1 MQATGVGSGAWR
13 SWSVSVRLIGGAE
26 AFQHRGRQALRIAL
40 IAAVAA
46 WFRRQSRGAGP
57 VAAGIAGGSTRGGR
71 HDCGSCRGGLA
82 LLQAGTDLRGLLL
95 DAAAG
100 VLVEI
105 GLSGEALYYVAL
117 FQEKNFWRVI
127 KTDAVD
133 NAERV
138 YRTFAQQ
145 SEQLAQVYIDTT
157 RLEAGKRYTERLV
170 AYNEE
175 RLRTLQ
181 QEMEQQ
187 QAQSA
192 QVSAALQ
199 QAQQQAVSLSTDVQS
214 TNSQLDA
221 LQRRIQILQA
231 EQGNPELS
239 LPKPE
244 SVPSPAPA
252 AASDG
257 R

>member
-1 MQATGVGSGAWR
+1 MRETS
-13 SWSVSVRLIGGAE
+13 GGAVFTRH
-26 AFQHRGRQALRIAL
+26 ARS
-40 IAAVAA
+40 AAVVAVAVMLVAPAA
-46 WFRRQSRGAGP
+46 MAARGD
-57 VAAGIAGGSTRGGR
+57 R
-71 HDCGSCRGGLA
+71 
-82 LLQAGTDLRGLLL
+82 
-95 DAAAG
+95 AAATEEPAARSAPVVRNTVDELKQLMDARQLTELRTTYNG
-100 VLVEI
+100 NYGASL
-105 GLSGEALYYVAL
+105 LFNASTLTYYVAL

-170 AYNEE
+170 AYNEA

-239 LPKPE
+239 LPKPD

>member
-1 MQATGVGSGAWR
+1 MRETSGGTAFAR
-13 SWSVSVRLIGGAE
+13 YPRGA
-26 AFQHRGRQALRIAL
+26 ALL
-40 IAAVAA
+40 AVAMILVA
-46 WFRRQSRGAGP
+46 PSALAARSERTAPAEPARPAPVVRNTVDELKQLMDAQQLTELRTTYNGNYGA
-57 VAAGIAGGSTRGGR
+57 S
-71 HDCGSCRGGLA
+71 
-82 LLQAGTDLRGLLL
+82 LLFNANTLT
-95 DAAAG
+95 
-100 VLVEI
+100 
-105 GLSGEALYYVAL
+105 YYVAL

-138 YRTFAQQ
+138 YRTFVQQ
-145 SEQLAQVYIDTT
+145 TEQLAQVYIDTT

-239 LPKPE
+239 LPTPDA
-244 SVPSPAPA
+244 PAVPA

>member
-1 MQATGVGSGAWR
+1 MREISGGTVFAR
-13 SWSVSVRLIGGAE
+13 YPRAVALLAAAMILAAPSAM
-26 AFQHRGRQALRIAL
+26 AARGDRQAAAEPARPAPVVRNTVDELKQLMDAQQLTELRTTYNGNY
-40 IAAVAA
+40 
-46 WFRRQSRGAGP
+46 GA
-57 VAAGIAGGSTRGGR
+57 S
-71 HDCGSCRGGLA
+71 
-82 LLQAGTDLRGLLL
+82 LLFNANTLT
-95 DAAAG
+95 
-100 VLVEI
+100 
-105 GLSGEALYYVAL
+105 YYVAL

-138 YRTFAQQ
+138 YRTFVQQ
-145 SEQLAQVYIDTT
+145 TEQLAQVYIDTT

-239 LPKPE
+239 LPK
-244 SVPSPAPA
+244 AD
-252 AASDG
+252 AASGAGAGGDG
-257 R
+257 H

>member
-1 MQATGVGSGAWR
+1 MRETSGGTVFAR
-13 SWSVSVRLIGGAE
+13 YP
-26 AFQHRGRQALRIAL
+26 
-40 IAAVAA
+40 
-46 WFRRQSRGAGP
+46 RGAALLAMAMIVVAPPALAARGDREAAAEPVRSGP
-57 VAAGIAGGSTRGGR
+57 VVRNTVDELKQLMDADQLTELRTTYNGNYGASLLFNAST
-71 HDCGSCRGGLA
+71 L
-82 LLQAGTDLRGLLL
+82 T
-95 DAAAG
+95 
-100 VLVEI
+100 
-105 GLSGEALYYVAL
+105 YYVAL

-138 YRTFAQQ
+138 YRTFVQQ
-145 SEQLAQVYIDTT
+145 TEQLAQVYIDTT

-170 AYNEE
+170 SYNEA

-181 QEMEQQ
+181 LEMEQQ

-192 QVSAALQ
+192 QVSASLQ

-214 TNSQLDA
+214 TNNQLDA

-239 LPKPE
+239 LPKAGA
-244 SVPSPAPA
+244 SGAPA

-257 R
+257 N

>member
-1 MQATGVGSGAWR
+1 MRETS
-13 SWSVSVRLIGGAE
+13 GGAVF
-26 AFQHRGRQALRIAL
+26 ARHARS
-40 IAAVAA
+40 AAVLAVAMMLVAPAA
-46 WFRRQSRGAGP
+46 MAARGD
-57 VAAGIAGGSTRGGR
+57 R
-71 HDCGSCRGGLA
+71 
-82 LLQAGTDLRGLLL
+82 
-95 DAAAG
+95 AAATEEPAARTAPVVRNTVDELKQLMDARQLTELRTTYNG
-100 VLVEI
+100 NYGASL
-105 GLSGEALYYVAL
+105 LFNASTLTYYVAL

-170 AYNEE
+170 AYNEA

>member
-1 MQATGVGSGAWR
+1 MRETS
-13 SWSVSVRLIGGAE
+13 GGAVFTRH
-26 AFQHRGRQALRIAL
+26 ARS
-40 IAAVAA
+40 AAVVAVAVMLVAPAA
-46 WFRRQSRGAGP
+46 MAARGD
-57 VAAGIAGGSTRGGR
+57 R
-71 HDCGSCRGGLA
+71 
-82 LLQAGTDLRGLLL
+82 
-95 DAAAG
+95 AAATEEPAARSAPVVRNTVDELKQLMDARQLTELRTTYNG
-100 VLVEI
+100 NYGASL
-105 GLSGEALYYVAL
+105 LFNASTLTYYVAL

-170 AYNEE
+170 AYNEA

-221 LQRRIQILQA
+221 LQRRIHILQA

-239 LPKPE
+239 LPKPD

>member
-1 MQATGVGSGAWR
+1 MRETSGGPVFARHAR
-13 SWSVSVRLIGGAE
+13 S
-26 AFQHRGRQALRIAL
+26 
-40 IAAVAA
+40 AAVLAVAMMLVAPAA
-46 WFRRQSRGAGP
+46 MAARGD
-57 VAAGIAGGSTRGGR
+57 R
-71 HDCGSCRGGLA
+71 
-82 LLQAGTDLRGLLL
+82 
-95 DAAAG
+95 AAATEEPAARTAPVVRNTVDELKQLMDARQLTELRTTYNG
-100 VLVEI
+100 NYGASL
-105 GLSGEALYYVAL
+105 LFNASTLTYYVAL

-170 AYNEE
+170 AYNEA

>member
-1 MQATGVGSGAWR
+1 MRETS
-13 SWSVSVRLIGGAE
+13 GGAVF
-26 AFQHRGRQALRIAL
+26 ARHARS
-40 IAAVAA
+40 AAVLAVAMMLVAPAA
-46 WFRRQSRGAGP
+46 MAARGD
-57 VAAGIAGGSTRGGR
+57 R
-71 HDCGSCRGGLA
+71 
-82 LLQAGTDLRGLLL
+82 
-95 DAAAG
+95 AAATEEPAARTAPVVRNTVDELKQLMDARQLTELRTTYNG
-100 VLVEI
+100 NYGASL
-105 GLSGEALYYVAL
+105 LFNASTLTYYVAL

-170 AYNEE
+170 AYNEA

-239 LPKPE
+239 LPKPD

>member
-1 MQATGVGSGAWR
+1 MRETSGGPVFARHAR
-13 SWSVSVRLIGGAE
+13 S
-26 AFQHRGRQALRIAL
+26 
-40 IAAVAA
+40 AAVLAVAMMLVAPAA
-46 WFRRQSRGAGP
+46 MAARGD
-57 VAAGIAGGSTRGGR
+57 R
-71 HDCGSCRGGLA
+71 
-82 LLQAGTDLRGLLL
+82 
-95 DAAAG
+95 AAATEEPAARTAPVVRNTVDELKQLMDARQLTELRTTYNG
-100 VLVEI
+100 NYGASL
-105 GLSGEALYYVAL
+105 LFNASTLTYYVAL

-170 AYNEE
+170 AYNEA

-239 LPKPE
+239 LPKPD
-244 SVPSPAPA
+244 SVPAPA
-252 AASDG
+252 AASNG

>member
-1 MQATGVGSGAWR
+1 MRETSGGTVFAR
-13 SWSVSVRLIGGAE
+13 YRRGA
-26 AFQHRGRQALRIAL
+26 ALL
-40 IAAVAA
+40 AVAMMVVA
-46 WFRRQSRGAGP
+46 PSALAARGDRTAMVEPAKAVP
-57 VAAGIAGGSTRGGR
+57 VVRNTVDELKQLMDAQQLTELRTTYNGNYGAS
-71 HDCGSCRGGLA
+71 
-82 LLQAGTDLRGLLL
+82 LLFNANTLT
-95 DAAAG
+95 
-100 VLVEI
+100 
-105 GLSGEALYYVAL
+105 YYVAL

-239 LPKPE
+239 LPKPDAAT
-244 SVPSPAPA
+244 APA

>member
-1 MQATGVGSGAWR
+1 MRETSGGTVFAR
-13 SWSVSVRLIGGAE
+13 YRRGA
-26 AFQHRGRQALRIAL
+26 ALL
-40 IAAVAA
+40 AVAMMVVA
-46 WFRRQSRGAGP
+46 PSALAARGDRTAMVEPAKAVP
-57 VAAGIAGGSTRGGR
+57 VVRNTVDELKQLMDAQQLTELRTTYNGNYGAS
-71 HDCGSCRGGLA
+71 
-82 LLQAGTDLRGLLL
+82 LLFNANTLT
-95 DAAAG
+95 
-100 VLVEI
+100 
-105 GLSGEALYYVAL
+105 YYVAL

-199 QAQQQAVSLSTDVQS
+199 QAQQQAVTLSTDVQS

-239 LPKPE
+239 LPKPDAAT
-244 SVPSPAPA
+244 APA

>member
-1 MQATGVGSGAWR
+1 MRETSGGTVFAR
-13 SWSVSVRLIGGAE
+13 YP
-26 AFQHRGRQALRIAL
+26 
-40 IAAVAA
+40 
-46 WFRRQSRGAGP
+46 RGAALLAMAMIVVAPPALAARGDREAAAEPVRSGP
-57 VAAGIAGGSTRGGR
+57 VVRNTVDELKQLMDANQLTELRTTYNGNYGASLLFNAST
-71 HDCGSCRGGLA
+71 L
-82 LLQAGTDLRGLLL
+82 T
-95 DAAAG
+95 
-100 VLVEI
+100 
-105 GLSGEALYYVAL
+105 YYVAL

-138 YRTFAQQ
+138 YRTFVQQ
-145 SEQLAQVYIDTT
+145 TEQLAQVYIDTA

-170 AYNEE
+170 SYNEE

-181 QEMEQQ
+181 LEMEQQ

-192 QVSAALQ
+192 QVSASLQ

-214 TNSQLDA
+214 TNNQLDA

-239 LPKPE
+239 LPKA
-244 SVPSPAPA
+244 SASGAPA

-257 R
+257 N

>member
-1 MQATGVGSGAWR
+1 MRVIYGDTAR
-13 SWSVSVRLIGGAE
+13 SARHPLAAALLAITVLMAAPTALAARAE
-26 AFQHRGRQALRIAL
+26 RIA
-40 IAAVAA
+40 A
-46 WFRRQSRGAGP
+46 P
-57 VAAGIAGGSTRGGR
+57 
-71 HDCGSCRGGLA
+71 
-82 LLQAGTDLRGLLL
+82 
-95 DAAAG
+95 AAAEPARPAPVVRNTVDELKQLMDSNQLLELRTTYNG
-100 VLVEI
+100 NYGASL
-105 GLSGEALYYVAL
+105 LFNSSTLTYYVAL

-138 YRTFAQQ
+138 YRTFVQQ
-145 SEQLAQVYIDTT
+145 TEQLAQVYIDTT

-175 RLRTLQ
+175 RLRSLQ
-181 QEMEQQ
+181 LEMEQQ

-192 QVSAALQ
+192 QVSASLQ

-239 LPKPE
+239 LPKADA
-244 SVPSPAPA
+244 PAPA
-252 AASDG
+252 SHDG
-257 R
+257 H

>member
-1 MQATGVGSGAWR
+1 MREISGGTVFARYPRAVALLATAMILAAPSAM
-13 SWSVSVRLIGGAE
+13 A
-26 AFQHRGRQALRIAL
+26 ARGDRQAAAEPARPAPVVRNTVDELKQLMDAQQLTELRTTYNGNY
-40 IAAVAA
+40 
-46 WFRRQSRGAGP
+46 GA
-57 VAAGIAGGSTRGGR
+57 S
-71 HDCGSCRGGLA
+71 
-82 LLQAGTDLRGLLL
+82 LLFNANTLT
-95 DAAAG
+95 
-100 VLVEI
+100 
-105 GLSGEALYYVAL
+105 YYVAL

-138 YRTFAQQ
+138 YRTFVQQ
-145 SEQLAQVYIDTT
+145 TEQLAQVYIDTT

-239 LPKPE
+239 LPK
-244 SVPSPAPA
+244 ADA
-252 AASDG
+252 AAGAGAGGDG
-257 R
+257 H

>member
-1 MQATGVGSGAWR
+1 MREISGGTVFARYPRAVALLATAMILAAPSAM
-13 SWSVSVRLIGGAE
+13 A
-26 AFQHRGRQALRIAL
+26 ARGDRQAPAEPARPAPVVRNTVDELKQLMDAQQLTELRTTYNGNY
-40 IAAVAA
+40 
-46 WFRRQSRGAGP
+46 GA
-57 VAAGIAGGSTRGGR
+57 S
-71 HDCGSCRGGLA
+71 
-82 LLQAGTDLRGLLL
+82 LLFNANTLT
-95 DAAAG
+95 
-100 VLVEI
+100 
-105 GLSGEALYYVAL
+105 YYVAL

-138 YRTFAQQ
+138 YRTFVQQ
-145 SEQLAQVYIDTT
+145 TEQLAQVYIDTT

-239 LPKPE
+239 LPK
-244 SVPSPAPA
+244 AD
-252 AASDG
+252 AASGAGGDG
-257 R
+257 H

>member
-1 MQATGVGSGAWR
+1 MREISGGTVFARYPRAVALLATAMILAAPSAM
-13 SWSVSVRLIGGAE
+13 A
-26 AFQHRGRQALRIAL
+26 ARGDRQAPAEPARPAPVVRNTVDELKQLMDAQQLTELRTTYNGNY
-40 IAAVAA
+40 
-46 WFRRQSRGAGP
+46 GA
-57 VAAGIAGGSTRGGR
+57 S
-71 HDCGSCRGGLA
+71 
-82 LLQAGTDLRGLLL
+82 LLFNANTLT
-95 DAAAG
+95 
-100 VLVEI
+100 
-105 GLSGEALYYVAL
+105 YYVAL

-138 YRTFAQQ
+138 YRTFVQQ
-145 SEQLAQVYIDTT
+145 TEQLAQVYIDTT

-239 LPKPE
+239 LPK
-244 SVPSPAPA
+244 AD
-252 AASDG
+252 AASGAGAGGDG
-257 R
+257 H

>member
-1 MQATGVGSGAWR
+1 MRETS
-13 SWSVSVRLIGGAE
+13 GGAVF
-26 AFQHRGRQALRIAL
+26 ARHARGAALL
-40 IAAVAA
+40 AVAMML
-46 WFRRQSRGAGP
+46 
-57 VAAGIAGGSTRGGR
+57 VAPAAMAARSDRE
-71 HDCGSCRGGLA
+71 
-82 LLQAGTDLRGLLL
+82 
-95 DAAAG
+95 AAAEPAARTAPVVRNTVDELKQLMDARQLTELRTTYNG
-100 VLVEI
+100 NYGASL
-105 GLSGEALYYVAL
+105 LFNANTLTYYVAL

-187 QAQSA
+187 QAQ
-192 QVSAALQ
+192 
-199 QAQQQAVSLSTDVQS
+199 QQAVSLSTDVQS

>member
-1 MQATGVGSGAWR
+1 MRETSGGTVFAR
-13 SWSVSVRLIGGAE
+13 YP
-26 AFQHRGRQALRIAL
+26 
-40 IAAVAA
+40 
-46 WFRRQSRGAGP
+46 RGAALLAMAMILVAPSALAARGDRETAAEPVRSGP
-57 VAAGIAGGSTRGGR
+57 VVRNTVDELKQLMDGNQLTELRTTYNGNYGASLLFNAST
-71 HDCGSCRGGLA
+71 L
-82 LLQAGTDLRGLLL
+82 T
-95 DAAAG
+95 
-100 VLVEI
+100 
-105 GLSGEALYYVAL
+105 YYVAL

-138 YRTFAQQ
+138 YRTFVQQ
-145 SEQLAQVYIDTT
+145 TEQLAQVYIDTT

-170 AYNEE
+170 SYNEE

-192 QVSAALQ
+192 QVSASLQ

-214 TNSQLDA
+214 TNNQLDA

-239 LPKPE
+239 LPKAE
-244 SVPSPAPA
+244 ASGAPA

-257 R
+257 N

>member
-1 MQATGVGSGAWR
+1 MRETS
-13 SWSVSVRLIGGAE
+13 GGAVF
-26 AFQHRGRQALRIAL
+26 ARHARS
-40 IAAVAA
+40 AAVLAVAMMLVAPAA
-46 WFRRQSRGAGP
+46 MAARGDREPAAEPTRSAP
-57 VAAGIAGGSTRGGR
+57 VVRNTV
-71 HDCGSCRGGLA
+71 DELKQ
-82 LLQAGTDLRGLLL
+82 LMDLRQLTELRTTYNGNYGASLLFNANTL
-95 DAAAG
+95 T
-100 VLVEI
+100 
-105 GLSGEALYYVAL
+105 YYVAL

-214 TNSQLDA
+214 TNNQLDA

-239 LPKPE
+239 LPKPD
-244 SVPSPAPA
+244 SVPAPA

>member
-1 MQATGVGSGAWR
+1 MREISGGTVFARYPRAVALLATAMILAAPSAM
-13 SWSVSVRLIGGAE
+13 A
-26 AFQHRGRQALRIAL
+26 ARGDRQAAAEPARPAPVVRNTVDELKQLMDAQQLTELRTTYNGNY
-40 IAAVAA
+40 
-46 WFRRQSRGAGP
+46 GA
-57 VAAGIAGGSTRGGR
+57 S
-71 HDCGSCRGGLA
+71 
-82 LLQAGTDLRGLLL
+82 LLFNANTLT
-95 DAAAG
+95 
-100 VLVEI
+100 
-105 GLSGEALYYVAL
+105 YYVAL

-138 YRTFAQQ
+138 YRTFVQQ
-145 SEQLAQVYIDTT
+145 TEQLAQVYIDTT

-239 LPKPE
+239 LPK
-244 SVPSPAPA
+244 ADA
-252 AASDG
+252 ATGASAGGDG
-257 R
+257 H

>member
-1 MQATGVGSGAWR
+1 MRETS
-13 SWSVSVRLIGGAE
+13 GGAVF
-26 AFQHRGRQALRIAL
+26 ARHARS
-40 IAAVAA
+40 AAVLAMAMMLVAPAA
-46 WFRRQSRGAGP
+46 MAARGD
-57 VAAGIAGGSTRGGR
+57 R
-71 HDCGSCRGGLA
+71 
-82 LLQAGTDLRGLLL
+82 
-95 DAAAG
+95 AAATEEPAARTAPVVRNTVDELKQLMDARQLTELRTTYNG
-100 VLVEI
+100 NYGASL
-105 GLSGEALYYVAL
+105 LFNASTLTYYVAL

-170 AYNEE
+170 AYNEA

-239 LPKPE
+239 LPKPD

>member
-1 MQATGVGSGAWR
+1 
-13 SWSVSVRLIGGAE
+13 
-26 AFQHRGRQALRIAL
+26 
-40 IAAVAA
+40 
-46 WFRRQSRGAGP
+46 
-57 VAAGIAGGSTRGGR
+57 
-71 HDCGSCRGGLA
+71 
-82 LLQAGTDLRGLLL
+82 
-95 DAAAG
+95 
-100 VLVEI
+100 
-105 GLSGEALYYVAL
+105 
-117 FQEKNFWRVI
+117 
-127 KTDAVD
+127 
-133 NAERV
+133 
-138 YRTFAQQ
+138 
-145 SEQLAQVYIDTT
+145 
-157 RLEAGKRYTERLV
+157 
-170 AYNEE
+170 
-175 RLRTLQ
+175 
-181 QEMEQQ
+181 MEQQ

-244 SVPSPAPA
+244 GVPSPAAA

>member
-1 MQATGVGSGAWR
+1 MRETS
-13 SWSVSVRLIGGAE
+13 GGAVF
-26 AFQHRGRQALRIAL
+26 ARHARS
-40 IAAVAA
+40 AAVLAVAMMLVAPAA
-46 WFRRQSRGAGP
+46 TAARGD
-57 VAAGIAGGSTRGGR
+57 R
-71 HDCGSCRGGLA
+71 
-82 LLQAGTDLRGLLL
+82 
-95 DAAAG
+95 AAATEEPAARTAPVVRNTVDELKQLMDARQLTELRTTYNG
-100 VLVEI
+100 NYGASL
-105 GLSGEALYYVAL
+105 LFNASTLTYYVAL

-170 AYNEE
+170 AYNEA

-239 LPKPE
+239 LPKPD

>member
-1 MQATGVGSGAWR
+1 MREISGGTVFARYPRAVALLATAMILAAPSAM
-13 SWSVSVRLIGGAE
+13 A
-26 AFQHRGRQALRIAL
+26 ARGDRQAPAEPARPAPVVRNTVDELKQLMDAQQLTELRTTYNGNY
-40 IAAVAA
+40 
-46 WFRRQSRGAGP
+46 GA
-57 VAAGIAGGSTRGGR
+57 S
-71 HDCGSCRGGLA
+71 
-82 LLQAGTDLRGLLL
+82 LLFNANTLT
-95 DAAAG
+95 
-100 VLVEI
+100 
-105 GLSGEALYYVAL
+105 YYVAL

-138 YRTFAQQ
+138 YRTFVQQ
-145 SEQLAQVYIDTT
+145 TEQLAQVYIDTT

-239 LPKPE
+239 LPKAE
-244 SVPSPAPA
+244 A
-252 AASDG
+252 ATGAGAGGDG
-257 R
+257 H